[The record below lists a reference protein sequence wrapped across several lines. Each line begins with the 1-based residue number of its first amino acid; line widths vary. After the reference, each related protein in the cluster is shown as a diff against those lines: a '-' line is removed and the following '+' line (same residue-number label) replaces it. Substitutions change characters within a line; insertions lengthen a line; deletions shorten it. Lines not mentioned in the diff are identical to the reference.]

1 MDLMLISTALS
12 VVFSLVAGSML
23 SVSESCYLQIILV
36 VFSLLSIRLK
46 PNQRKPI
53 LALLALSSLGLWYS
67 FSWVERQMDHRLP
80 LELSGQSFALS
91 GCIHNAPKH
100 ELNTRSATGSI
111 LRFDLALKDNTVST
125 NGLRRVRLS
134 WYDPSNRTEI
144 RQGTCIEGVFKLR
157 TPRNFE
163 NGLAYDYQA
172 SILYQGIDAIGYVRS
187 ATVTEHANAGWIDRL
202 KSTLLVGQT
211 SATAPWVKG
220 LVLGDK
226 TAFTS
231 EQWALVQ
238 QTGTL
243 HLLVVSGLHVGLIA
257 FSGLLLGK
265 VLSRITRVAL
275 PANTVSHPRYI
286 ALFKWLPLVGA
297 ITFASAYVVVA
308 GAGLSLIRAWVM
320 LLFIAFVWYY
330 PKRLNAWLS
339 VVGAMTV
346 VLIANPMSWTQSG
359 FWFSFSAVAALV
371 FYFRGRRSSR
381 LSAFLLPQLVI
392 IVVLLPVS
400 ILFDQLVSP
409 IHILAN
415 TVAIPI
421 ITFCILPLTFLSLG
435 AFANWGVSE
444 LAMDALTWITSY
456 YWQVLEQ
463 LSALPLQSLSML
475 SIDILICWLVL
486 VCLMLMGARGW
497 VLGITFPVLYIV
509 SIILPAQTTPGL
521 WLIDSGQGQS
531 LVVSDENH
539 TVVLDTGPAL
549 SAEFSIAQMI
559 LTPILRNI
567 NSRQIDYL
575 VLSHSDNDHAGGA
588 QDLQNRFEITNIL
601 VGQPITGLSGKPSQP
616 LHNCHSL
623 ADTVEQISN
632 TLIVSDN
639 IQLQF
644 YPIPLDIQTDDNN
657 SSCVVKLHWY
667 GHTLMV
673 PGDASIDVERY
684 LVSHYADKLT
694 SDILVAGHHGS
705 KTSTARFWLNA
716 IQAQEVWVSAGFGNR
731 FGHPHQEVIE
741 RIASSGATLRNT
753 AQVGKISMTP
763 DGVVHTAREGWKPKW
778 KSD

>member
-67 FSWVERQMDHRLP
+67 FSWVERQMDHRLS

-111 LRFDLALKDNTVST
+111 LRFELALKDNTVST

-134 WYDPSNRTEI
+134 WYDPSNSTEI

-172 SILYQGIDAIGYVRS
+172 SMLYQGIDAIGYVRS
-187 ATVTEHANAGWIDRL
+187 ATITEHANAGWIDRL
-202 KSTLLVGQT
+202 KSTALVGQT
-211 SATAPWVKG
+211 SATEPWVKG

-257 FSGLLLGK
+257 LSGLLLGK

-275 PANTVSHPRYI
+275 HANTVSHPRYI

-308 GAGLSLIRAWVM
+308 GSGLSLIRAWVM

-346 VLIANPMSWTQSG
+346 VLIVNPMSWTQSG

-435 AFANWGVSE
+435 AFADWGISE
-444 LAMDALTWITSY
+444 LAMDALAWITSY

-463 LSALPLQSLSML
+463 LSALPLQSLPML

-486 VCLMLMGARGW
+486 VCLTLMGVRGW

-509 SIILPAQTTPGL
+509 SIVLPVPTTPGL

-601 VGQPITGLSGKPSQP
+601 VGQPIAGLSGKPSQP

-657 SSCVVKLHWY
+657 SSCVIKLHWY

-684 LVSHYADKLT
+684 LVSHNADKLT
-694 SDILVAGHHGS
+694 SDILIAGHHGS

>member
-1 MDLMLISTALS
+1 
-12 VVFSLVAGSML
+12 
-23 SVSESCYLQIILV
+23 
-36 VFSLLSIRLK
+36 
-46 PNQRKPI
+46 
-53 LALLALSSLGLWYS
+53 LLALSSLGLWYS

-111 LRFDLALKDNTVST
+111 LRFELALKDNTVST

-134 WYDPSNRTEI
+134 WYDPSNSTEI

-172 SILYQGIDAIGYVRS
+172 SMLYQGIDAIGYVRS

-202 KSTLLVGQT
+202 KSTLIVGQT

-346 VLIANPMSWTQSG
+346 VLIVNPMSWTQSG

-392 IVVLLPVS
+392 IAVLLPVS

-435 AFANWGVSE
+435 AFANWGISE

-463 LSALPLQSLSML
+463 LSALPLQSLPML

-509 SIILPAQTTPGL
+509 SIILPVQTTPGL

-567 NSRQIDYL
+567 NSGQIDYL

-588 QDLQNRFEITNIL
+588 QDLQNRFEISNIL
-601 VGQPITGLSGKPSQP
+601 VGQPIAGLSGKPSQP

-694 SDILVAGHHGS
+694 SDILIAGHHGS

-716 IQAQEVWVSAGFGNR
+716 IQPQEVWVSAGFGNR

-741 RIASSGATLRNT
+741 RIAGSGATLRNT
-753 AQVGKISMTP
+753 AHEGKISMTP

>member
-36 VFSLLSIRLK
+36 VISLLSIRLK

-67 FSWVERQMDHRLP
+67 FVWVERQMDHRLP

-91 GCIHNAPKH
+91 GCIHNTPKH

-111 LRFDLALKDNTVST
+111 LRFELALKDNTVSI
-125 NGLRRVRLS
+125 NGLRRARLS
-134 WYDPSNRTEI
+134 WYDPSNSTEI

-172 SILYQGIDAIGYVRS
+172 SMLYQGIDAIGYVRS
-187 ATVTEHANAGWIDRL
+187 ATITEHANAGWIDRL

-211 SATAPWVKG
+211 SSTAPWVKG

-257 FSGLLLGK
+257 FSGLLLGS

-275 PANTVSHPRYI
+275 HTNTVSHPRYI
-286 ALFKWLPLVGA
+286 ALLKWSPLAGA

-320 LLFIAFVWYY
+320 LLFIAFVWYH

-339 VVGAMTV
+339 VVGAMIV
-346 VLIANPMSWTQSG
+346 VLIVNPMSWTQSG

-371 FYFRGRRSSR
+371 FFFRGRRSSR

-435 AFANWGVSE
+435 ALSDWGISE
-444 LAMDALTWITSY
+444 LAMDALAWIATY

-463 LSALPLQSLSML
+463 LSALPLQSLPIF
-475 SIDILICWLVL
+475 SIDILIGWLVL
-486 VCLMLMGARGW
+486 VCLTMMGARGW
-497 VLGITFPVLYIV
+497 VLGITAPILYLA
-509 SIILPAQTTPGL
+509 SIMLPLPTTPGL

-531 LVVSDENH
+531 LVVSDEH
-539 TVVLDTGPAL
+539 LTVVLDTGPAL

-567 NSRQIDYL
+567 HSRRIDYL

-588 QDLQNRFEITNIL
+588 QDLQNGFEITNIL
-601 VGQPITGLSGKPSQP
+601 VGQPIAGLSGKPSQP
-616 LHNCHSL
+616 LHNCHFL
-623 ADTVEQISN
+623 AGTVEQTSN

-684 LVSHYADKLT
+684 LVGHNADNLT
-694 SDILVAGHHGS
+694 SDILIAGHHGS

-716 IQAQEVWVSAGFGNR
+716 IQPQEVWVSAGFGNR
-731 FGHPHQEVIE
+731 FDHPHQEVIE

-753 AQVGKISMTP
+753 AHVGKISMTP

-778 KSD
+778 KSN

>member
-36 VFSLLSIRLK
+36 VFCLLSIRLK

-111 LRFDLALKDNTVST
+111 LRFELALKDNTVST

-134 WYDPSNRTEI
+134 WYDPSNSTEI

-172 SILYQGIDAIGYVRS
+172 SMLYQGIDAIGYVRS
-187 ATVTEHANAGWIDRL
+187 ATITEHANAGWIDRL

-346 VLIANPMSWTQSG
+346 VLIVNPMSWTQSG

-435 AFANWGVSE
+435 AFADWGISE
-444 LAMDALTWITSY
+444 LAMDALAWVASY

-463 LSALPLQSLSML
+463 LSALPLQSLPML

-486 VCLMLMGARGW
+486 VCLTLMGARGW

-509 SIILPAQTTPGL
+509 SIILPVPTTPGL

-601 VGQPITGLSGKPSQP
+601 VGQPIAGLSGKPSQP

-657 SSCVVKLHWY
+657 SSCVIKLHWY

-684 LVSHYADKLT
+684 LVSHNADKLT
-694 SDILVAGHHGS
+694 SDILIAGHHGS

-716 IQAQEVWVSAGFGNR
+716 IQPQEVWVSAGFGNR

-741 RIASSGATLRNT
+741 RIAGSGATLRNT
-753 AQVGKISMTP
+753 AHEGKISMTP

>member
-36 VFSLLSIRLK
+36 VFSLLFIRLK

-111 LRFDLALKDNTVST
+111 LRFELALKDNTVST

-134 WYDPSNRTEI
+134 WYDPSNSTEI

-172 SILYQGIDAIGYVRS
+172 SMLYQGIDAIGYVRS

-211 SATAPWVKG
+211 SATEPWVKG

-320 LLFIAFVWYY
+320 LLFIAFVWYS

-346 VLIANPMSWTQSG
+346 VLIVNPMSWTQSG

-435 AFANWGVSE
+435 AFANWGISE

-463 LSALPLQSLSML
+463 LSALPLQSLPML

-486 VCLMLMGARGW
+486 VCLTLMGARGW
-497 VLGITFPVLYIV
+497 VLGMTFPVLYIV
-509 SIILPAQTTPGL
+509 SIILPVPTTPGL

-601 VGQPITGLSGKPSQP
+601 VGQPIAGLSGKPSQP

-694 SDILVAGHHGS
+694 SDTLIAGHHGS
-705 KTSTARFWLNA
+705 KTSTARFWLSA
-716 IQAQEVWVSAGFGNR
+716 IQPQEVWVSAGFGNR

-741 RIASSGATLRNT
+741 RIAGSGATLRNT
-753 AQVGKISMTP
+753 AHEGKIIMTP

>member
-36 VFSLLSIRLK
+36 VFSLLFIRLK

-100 ELNTRSATGSI
+100 ELNTRSATGGI
-111 LRFDLALKDNTVST
+111 LRFELALKDNTVST

-134 WYDPSNRTEI
+134 WYDPSNSTEI

-172 SILYQGIDAIGYVRS
+172 SMLYQGIDAIGYVRS
-187 ATVTEHANAGWIDRL
+187 ATITEHANAGWIDRL
-202 KSTLLVGQT
+202 KSTALVGQT
-211 SATAPWVKG
+211 SATEPWVKG

-257 FSGLLLGK
+257 LSGLLLGK

-275 PANTVSHPRYI
+275 HANTVSHPRYI

-435 AFANWGVSE
+435 AFAEWGISE
-444 LAMDALTWITSY
+444 LAMDALAWVASY
-456 YWQVLEQ
+456 YWEVLEQ
-463 LSALPLQSLSML
+463 LSALPLQSLPML

-486 VCLMLMGARGW
+486 VCLTLMGARGW

-509 SIILPAQTTPGL
+509 SIILPVPTTPGL

-588 QDLQNRFEITNIL
+588 QDLQNRFEITSIL

-673 PGDASIDVERY
+673 PGDASIDVERS

-694 SDILVAGHHGS
+694 SDILIAGHHGS

-716 IQAQEVWVSAGFGNR
+716 IQPQEVWVSAGFGNR

-741 RIASSGATLRNT
+741 RIAGSGATLRNT
-753 AQVGKISMTP
+753 AHVGKISMTP

>member
-1 MDLMLISTALS
+1 
-12 VVFSLVAGSML
+12 
-23 SVSESCYLQIILV
+23 
-36 VFSLLSIRLK
+36 
-46 PNQRKPI
+46 
-53 LALLALSSLGLWYS
+53 
-67 FSWVERQMDHRLP
+67 
-80 LELSGQSFALS
+80 
-91 GCIHNAPKH
+91 
-100 ELNTRSATGSI
+100 
-111 LRFDLALKDNTVST
+111 
-125 NGLRRVRLS
+125 
-134 WYDPSNRTEI
+134 
-144 RQGTCIEGVFKLR
+144 
-157 TPRNFE
+157 
-163 NGLAYDYQA
+163 
-172 SILYQGIDAIGYVRS
+172 
-187 ATVTEHANAGWIDRL
+187 
-202 KSTLLVGQT
+202 
-211 SATAPWVKG
+211 
-220 LVLGDK
+220 
-226 TAFTS
+226 
-231 EQWALVQ
+231 
-238 QTGTL
+238 
-243 HLLVVSGLHVGLIA
+243 
-257 FSGLLLGK
+257 
-265 VLSRITRVAL
+265 
-275 PANTVSHPRYI
+275 
-286 ALFKWLPLVGA
+286 
-297 ITFASAYVVVA
+297 
-308 GAGLSLIRAWVM
+308 M

-346 VLIANPMSWTQSG
+346 VLIVNPMSWTQSG

-435 AFANWGVSE
+435 AFADWGISE
-444 LAMDALTWITSY
+444 LAMDALAWVASY

-463 LSALPLQSLSML
+463 LSALPLQSLPML

-486 VCLMLMGARGW
+486 VCLTLMGVRGW

-509 SIILPAQTTPGL
+509 SIILPVPTTPGL

-601 VGQPITGLSGKPSQP
+601 VGQPIAGLSGKPSQP

-657 SSCVVKLHWY
+657 SSCVIKLHWY

-684 LVSHYADKLT
+684 LVSHNADKLT
-694 SDILVAGHHGS
+694 SDILIAGHHGS

-716 IQAQEVWVSAGFGNR
+716 IQPQEVWVSAGFGNR

-741 RIASSGATLRNT
+741 RIAGSGATLRNT

>member
-111 LRFDLALKDNTVST
+111 LRFELALKDNTVST

-134 WYDPSNRTEI
+134 WYDPSNSTEI

-172 SILYQGIDAIGYVRS
+172 SMLYQGIDAIGYVRS

-211 SATAPWVKG
+211 SATEPWVKG

-346 VLIANPMSWTQSG
+346 VLIVNPMSWTQSG

-435 AFANWGVSE
+435 AFANWGISE

-463 LSALPLQSLSML
+463 LSALPLQSLPML

-509 SIILPAQTTPGL
+509 SIILPVQTTPGL

-601 VGQPITGLSGKPSQP
+601 VGQPIAGLSGKPSQP

-694 SDILVAGHHGS
+694 SDILIAGHHGS

-716 IQAQEVWVSAGFGNR
+716 IQPQEVWVSAGFGNR

-741 RIASSGATLRNT
+741 RIAGSGATLRNT
-753 AQVGKISMTP
+753 ALVGKISMTP